1 MQIEKVM
8 FPRPQPRDLYV
19 IIPAA
24 GIGSR
29 MRISDSKQFFKIGGV
44 PVLARTLLAFEDFRV
59 RLALSLHVVIVTS
72 LDNMDRVH
80 ALIENYEISFVE
92 KVVEGG
98 TTRQDSV
105 AAGVSAL
112 GTLDRVPDGSDIVFI
127 HDGAR
132 CMVDFST
139 LQACFT
145 GGMMYDVCVA
155 ATPCKNTIKLAA
167 VSELSGTRDVGSGN
181 GGTSGNEAGSG
192 TVLFED
198 KRPPLVEKTLDRS
211 RLYEVQTPQVFK
223 YRVLAD
229 VSARA
234 QEAGISATDDT
245 ALAEALGVPVH
256 LIPCSYGNIKITT
269 TEDAALA
276 EFMLAKRAE
285 DENAGKESGD

>member
-1 MQIEKVM
+1 MQIEKKM

-24 GIGSR
+24 GNGSR

-59 RLALSLHVVIVTS
+59 RLALPLHVVIVTS
-72 LDNMDRVH
+72 LENMDRVH

-98 TTRQDSV
+98 ATRQDSV

-112 GTLDRVPDGSDIVFI
+112 GTLERVPDGSDIVFI

-167 VSELSGTRDVGSGN
+167 VSEFAGAGDAEIAA
-181 GGTSGNEAGSG
+181 GNEAGSG

-269 TEDAALA
+269 PEDAALA
-276 EFMLAKRAE
+276 EFMLAKRE
-285 DENAGKESGD
+285 NDEAAGKDSGD

>member
-1 MQIEKVM
+1 MQIEKKM

-59 RLALSLHVVIVTS
+59 RLALPLHVVIVTS

-98 TTRQDSV
+98 ATRQDSV

-112 GTLDRVPDGSDIVFI
+112 GTLERVPDGSDIVFI

-155 ATPCKNTIKLAA
+155 ATPCKNTIKFAA
-167 VSELSGTRDVGSGN
+167 VSEFAGAGDAEIAA
-181 GGTSGNEAGSG
+181 GNEAGSG
-192 TVLFED
+192 KVIFED

-269 TEDAALA
+269 PEDAALA
-276 EFMLAKRAE
+276 EFMLAKRE
-285 DENAGKESGD
+285 NDEVAGKDSGD